1 MKIVFNGVME
11 IKRGGCKPC
20 GARKASR
27 KAMAMRRE
35 YTLLSG
41 ATKTFYAGRET
52 EVSDEDGEFLINA
65 FPDAFK
71 EVSS

>member
-1 MKIVFNGVME
+1 
-11 IKRGGCKPC
+11 
-20 GARKASR
+20 
-27 KAMAMRRE
+27 MAMRRE